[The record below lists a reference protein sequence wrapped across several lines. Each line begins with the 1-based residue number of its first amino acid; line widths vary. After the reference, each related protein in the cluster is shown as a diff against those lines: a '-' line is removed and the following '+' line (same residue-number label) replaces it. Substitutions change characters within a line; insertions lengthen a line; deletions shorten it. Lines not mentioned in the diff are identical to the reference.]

1 MSISSVRSALV
12 QHFIDGAFGLDTQYE
27 NRKFTPPDNE
37 AWSALFFIPA
47 AAEADTQG
55 TQGSDR
61 WDGIVQIDL
70 NYPLDTGESSIL
82 AKADAIIQQFKA
94 GTKLLYSG
102 QAVTLKAS
110 GRNQGSIVN
119 SQYRISITAGWY
131 SFVSR
136 A

>member
-1 MSISSVRSALV
+1 MSISSVRTALV
-12 QHFIDGAFGLDTQYE
+12 NHYSDGAFGMETAYE

-37 AWSALFFIPA
+37 EWAALFFIPA
-47 AAEADTQG
+47 SSEADTQG

-70 NYPLDTGESSIL
+70 NYPLDSGESSIL